1 MFGIAIF
8 KDEDLSS
15 VMSVFETGDETRILR
30 SHGYGSRQ
38 KGVVKFNLMLSARE
52 AWIVHA
58 VTGAWLYKHFG
69 EDGPEDFLTDEE
81 LEKINRI
88 SLTEQQ
94 LKETSNDEKSK
105 T

>member
-1 MFGIAIF
+1 MFSVTLF
-8 KDEDLSS
+8 NDEDHSCES
-15 VMSVFETGDETRILR
+15 YGFKTGDETRILKTK
-30 SHGYGSRQ
+30 GYGSRQ

-88 SLTEQQ
+88 STEMF
-94 LKETSNDEKSK
+94 TSTHFNN
-105 T
+105 